1 MYLSATLD
9 HFGYAVPKLDSWKED
24 LWYDKYKFDDW
35 FQSLRNKR
43 RTREIMPHISVDSD
57 TDEDDDLFMDDDN
70 RPPSPGDGGSEGN
83 SPGNG
88 QGNPPGDG
96 QDSGNDAPSGPSH
109 ADSGLKSGPP
119 QDQMNHV
126 ADDSS
131 NDSGQVILPSGII
144 PGREQSISNR
154 GQLPQAVHLVSKDSV
169 LILDAMGNILGSYD
183 KAFAFNNWDK
193 LIPCN
198 PYAFCQD
205 MTSTDF
211 ELGGLF
217 DPRSEDITNIINVG
231 ARGQHTK
238 DYEAKIQSL
247 EDYAYTKGQLPSPGI
262 IRYLTTKLL
271 TYPETIEH
279 KPYKRPRLELKYPIE
294 YIPWTGSKPV
304 APRFPIVPSTIS
316 DNWPKAIR
324 PIPFDSPETKPQSP
338 IPRYM
343 ADLAATYAQDFL

>member
-57 TDEDDDLFMDDDN
+57 TEEEYDPLFMDDD
-70 RPPSPGDGGSEGN
+70 RPPSPDDGGSEGN
-83 SPGNG
+83 PPGNG
-88 QGNPPGDG
+88 QGNPPGNG
-96 QDSGNDAPSGPSH
+96 QDSGNDGPVDPSH
-109 ADSGLKSGPP
+109 PDSELGSGLP

-126 ADDSS
+126 GGDSS
-131 NDSGQVILPSGII
+131 NGSDHPILPSGTI
-144 PGREQSISNR
+144 PGREQSVSNR
-154 GQLPQAVHLVSKDSV
+154 EPLPQVVQLVSEDNV

-183 KAFAFNNWDK
+183 KAFPFHNWDR
-193 LIPCN
+193 LVPCN
-198 PYAFCQD
+198 PFAFCQD

-238 DYEAKIQSL
+238 DYEVKILNL
-247 EDYAYTKGQLPSPGI
+247 EDYAYTVGQLPSPGI
-262 IRYLTTKLL
+262 VTYLTTKLL

-279 KPYKRPRLELKYPIE
+279 KPFKRPRLELKYPIE
-294 YIPWTGSKPV
+294 YIPWTGTKPV
-304 APRFPIVPSTIS
+304 APRFPVIPSTVS
-316 DNWPKAIR
+316 DKWPKAIW
-324 PIPFDSPETKPQSP
+324 PIPFNSAETRPQSP
-338 IPRYM
+338 VPKFM
-343 ADLAATYAQDFL
+343 ADLAATHAQDFP